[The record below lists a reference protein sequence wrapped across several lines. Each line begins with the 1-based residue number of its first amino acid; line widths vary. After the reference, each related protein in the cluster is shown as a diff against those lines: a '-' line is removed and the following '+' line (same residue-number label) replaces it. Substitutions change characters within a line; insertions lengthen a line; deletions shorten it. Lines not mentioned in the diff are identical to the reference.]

1 MKSQHYSMNVGM
13 NIGKTNEKL
22 SQEEVVRAIRRTFP
36 NTHRTTFIPE
46 HGDFEDT
53 IVAHFH
59 AHPLVVHAAVHDLSA
74 ELQQMAIAYRN
85 EETHQGALAGPQ
97 AQQWGSFS
105 PEDYQTD
112 DGGVKKR

>member
-1 MKSQHYSMNVGM
+1 MKTQHYSMNVGL

-22 SQEEVVRAIRRTFP
+22 SQEEVVHAIRRTFP
-36 NTHRTTFIPE
+36 NTHSTTFVPE
-46 HGDFEDT
+46 HDGFEDT
-53 IVAHFH
+53 IIAHFH

-85 EETHQGALAGPQ
+85 EDTKEGSLAGPQ

-105 PEDYQTD
+105 PEYFQTAN
-112 DGGVKKR
+112 GGTQK